1 MRFKT
6 KLKPSFTLIDM
17 TPLVDVVFLML
28 IFFIISS
35 EILPLKSLYIENPS
49 LEREGESVTTRLI
62 LVMDRQHV
70 LYLGSKKNIVDIP
83 SLGTAL
89 KKEHE
94 ALLKENPNTPPSLVL
109 SIDKR
114 VDYEAFLKVLSIAKE
129 TFSSIRLVY
138 SPHQETALNEP

>member
-35 EILPLKSLYIENPS
+35 EILPLKSLYIEHPQID
-49 LEREGESVTTRLI
+49 REGEAVTTRLI
-62 LVMDRQHV
+62 LVMDAQHV

-83 SLGTAL
+83 SLAAAL

-94 ALLKENPNTPPSLVL
+94 ALMKKSPRTAPTLVL

-114 VDYEAFLKVLSIAKE
+114 VDYDSFLKILSIAKE
-129 TFSSIRLVY
+129 NFSSIRLVY
-138 SPHQETALNEP
+138 DTSLSDS

>member
-35 EILPLKSLYIENPS
+35 EILPLKSLYIEHPQI
-49 LEREGESVTTRLI
+49 EREDDAVTTRLI
-62 LVMDRQHV
+62 LVMDAQHV

-83 SLGTAL
+83 SLDAAL

-94 ALLKENPNTPPSLVL
+94 ALTRQNPETPPTLVL

-114 VDYEAFLKVLSIAKE
+114 VDYDSFLKILSIAKE
-129 TFSSIRLVY
+129 SFSSIRLVY
-138 SPHQETALNEP
+138 DTSLSDS